1 MFNINFRKYFY
12 DMPKKKTGPKKGS
25 KYTGTNKYPFGRAMA
40 EARIKKG
47 YTQAQLAELT
57 GMSRRVISFLERE
70 AQNPTTETIKK
81 VAEALKIP
89 AEQLFSPGETPMPTD
104 EEHVDKSLY
113 RRFQTAQ
120 KLPQTTKNELK
131 KIIDA
136 MTNAHGLA
144 HTL

>member
-1 MFNINFRKYFY
+1 MDKYFHG
-12 DMPKKKTGPKKGS
+12 MHRRKSGPKKGA
-25 KYTGTNKYPFGRAMA
+25 KYTGTNKYPFGQAMA
-40 EARIKKG
+40 AARIKKG
-47 YTQAQLAELT
+47 FTQAQLANMT
-57 GMSRRVISFLERE
+57 GMSRRVISCLERE
-70 AQNPTTETIKK
+70 VQNPTTETVKR

-89 AEQLFSPGETPMPTD
+89 IEQLLFPGETAKMTD
-104 EEHVDKSLY
+104 EEQIDKSLY

-136 MTNAHGLA
+136 MANAHGLA